1 MAPLISQFFAH
12 ATDSFNKSTSPEAF
26 AAEVIE
32 QAGPFAPS
40 IAGWLDGDNVV
51 VLMQMQPEGSRWGL
65 TGPSDWMKQAWLEL
79 ERLTNYQ
86 PAEGVAQQG

>member
-12 ATDSFNKSTSPEAF
+12 ATASFNKSASPEQF

-32 QAGPFAPS
+32 QAGPFAPP
-40 IAGWLDGDNVV
+40 IAAWLDGENVV
-51 VLMQMQPEGSRWGL
+51 VLMQMQPEGARWGM
-65 TGPSDWMKQAWLEL
+65 TGPSDWMKQAWVEL

-86 PAEGVAQQG
+86 PAEGVAQAP